1 MSLSGDMS
9 CVRVDRSQPITIFL
23 LLSQTYV
30 LGNVRSELFF
40 VYGCRLFT
48 FLCCFCF
55 LQQTFIL
62 YLFYIISKGIFHIGG
77 LVSKMHISVY
87 GLFTEWKCFCFLF
100 FLFFAFIVYNLGIMN
115 IQCIL

>member
-1 MSLSGDMS
+1 M
-9 CVRVDRSQPITIFL
+9 F
-23 LLSQTYV
+23 

-48 FLCCFCF
+48 FYVVFCF

-62 YLFYIISKGIFHIGG
+62 LSILPISKGIFHIGG

-87 GLFTEWKCFCFLF
+87 VLFTEWKCFCFC
-100 FLFFAFIVYNLGIMN
+100 LFFAFIEYNLG
-115 IQCIL
+115 L

>member
-1 MSLSGDMS
+1 MRWSGS
-9 CVRVDRSQPITIFL
+9 VTNHHYFL

-48 FLCCFCF
+48 FLCSFCF

-62 YLFYIISKGIFHIGG
+62 FYLDIYTYLFYLISKGIFHIGG

-87 GLFTEWKCFCFLF
+87 VLFTEWKCFCFLF
-100 FLFFAFIVYNLGIMN
+100 FFAFIEYNLGIMN